1 MDISVLKLP
10 FQEHNIDIQCLEK
23 QLTFKISSL
32 YIDEINSRKVV
43 VSTANESPA
52 SGRSQLLMFH
62 Q

>member
-32 YIDEINSRKVV
+32 YIDEIKLRKVV
-43 VSTANESPA
+43 LSTTNVSPA
-52 SGRSQLLMFH
+52 RCRSLLLMFH